1 MRVAKV
7 LCAGFQGPKSRTFRD
22 VPAVSRH
29 LPLNLSSL
37 LQDGKT
43 CGDALS
49 IFNYTL
55 SISN

>member
-1 MRVAKV
+1 MDRNRR
-7 LCAGFQGPKSRTFRD
+7 GFRD
-22 VPAVSRH
+22 VLAVSRH
-29 LPLNLSSL
+29 LALNLSSL
-37 LQDGKT
+37 LRDGEA